1 MGEFYATL
9 AQVSFTVLGL
19 WLVAVQS
26 RVSALAA
33 DPARRWGAQVVAI
46 HLAMPGFMSL
56 LNLSAPDSSAMWR
69 VSFVAF
75 ALVGLVGTILLG
87 RSSRPFTM
95 VTGLAHATAIGAYAV
110 VVVVAAFAPGVR
122 STFGIQPLVVEAVML
137 CLILLVAMQRAF
149 SMIFAGDAP
158 AHD

>member
-46 HLAMPGFMSL
+46 HLALPGFMSL

-69 VSFVAF
+69 VSFVGF
-75 ALVGLVGTILLG
+75 AVVGLVGTVLLG
-87 RSSRPFTM
+87 RASRPFTL
-95 VTGLAHATAIGAYAV
+95 VAALAHAAAIGAYAV
-110 VVVVAAFAPGVR
+110 VAVVAAFAPWVR
-122 STFGIQPLVVEAVML
+122 SAFGVQPLVVEAVML
-137 CLILLVAMQRAF
+137 SLVLLVAMQRAF
-149 SMIFAGDAP
+149 AMIFAGGEP
-158 AHD
+158 ADG